1 MYQLI
6 NGKEVAENIKL
17 QVKNEIEKLDINITL
32 AVVVVGDNPA
42 SKVYVNN
49 KKKACEYVGIKSIE
63 FPLPEDTTEEDLLVI
78 IDSLNRSNLV
88 HGILVQLPL
97 PKHIDESK
105 VLERISP
112 QKDVDGFTAINTG
125 KLWQGECSL
134 APCTAMGIIELLDY
148 YNIEIAGKNCV
159 IIGRSNIVGKPMAA
173 LLLERDATVTICHSK
188 TKDLYK
194 ITSQADI
201 LISAVGKPKFIT
213 WGMVKKDAIVIDVG
227 INRDENGKLCGDIN
241 VDSVKDKIGM
251 ITPVPGGVGPMTISM
266 LMKNTLTAAKDI
278 DNTKLMMYNNHEL

>member
-17 QVKNEIEKLDINITL
+17 QVKNEIEKLDIDITL
-32 AVVVVGDNPA
+32 AVVVVGNNPA
-42 SKVYVNN
+42 SRVYVNN

-63 FPLPEDTTEEDLLVI
+63 YPMPEDTTEEDLLVI

-125 KLWQGECSL
+125 KLWQGKHVL

-159 IIGRSNIVGKPMAA
+159 IVGRSNIVGKPMAA
-173 LLLERDATVTICHSK
+173 LLLERDATVTVCHSK
-188 TKDLYK
+188 TKNIDK
-194 ITSQADI
+194 ITSKADI

-213 WGMVKKDAIVIDVG
+213 WGMVKKDAIIIDVG
-227 INRDENGKLCGDIN
+227 INRDENGKLCGD
-241 VDSVKDKIGM
+241 VDVESVKDKISYL
-251 ITPVPGGVGPMTISM
+251 TPVPGGVGAMTVSM
-266 LMKNTLTAAKDI
+266 LMKNTLTAAKLLTI
-278 DNTKLMMYNNHEL
+278 QN